1 MLLIFV
7 VPLFAAFIVW
17 KDTSIL
23 YQSMEMFFIL
33 KIGTLV
39 ASVAALEFTFSK
51 KGEEYAKKYLK

>member
-1 MLLIFV
+1 
-7 VPLFAAFIVW
+7 
-17 KDTSIL
+17 
-23 YQSMEMFFIL
+23 MEMFFIL